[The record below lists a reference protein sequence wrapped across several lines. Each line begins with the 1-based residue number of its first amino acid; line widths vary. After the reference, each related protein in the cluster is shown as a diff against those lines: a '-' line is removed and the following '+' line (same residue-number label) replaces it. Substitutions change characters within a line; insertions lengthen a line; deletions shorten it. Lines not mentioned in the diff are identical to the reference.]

1 MDYLIKN
8 ATGVYSSIE
17 NVHDIRIQNGKIT
30 ELGQNLHPING
41 EELVDASNCVIYPG
55 LVNTH
60 HHIAQSLLKGIPQGL
75 NDGLG
80 DWLANVPYRYWPQI
94 TPDVMYSAAKLGF
107 YELLRSG
114 ATTCADHHYLYHANS
129 SQEVEE
135 AVWQAADEMGIRLV
149 LCRGGATIKG
159 THKGLAKAGVVPESA
174 PQMIERLEV
183 TRSQYHQTG
192 GDAMR
197 KLVVAPTTIAHSA
210 TPDDLRLLAE
220 YARSHQ
226 LRMHSHLLEVSF
238 DDEQTRLKYGKS
250 AVEFA
255 QSCDWLGEDVWF
267 AHIVQASND
276 DIALLAQTKTGI
288 AHCPT
293 SNCRLGSGIAPI
305 PQMHAAGMPIS
316 IGVDG
321 SASAESGSMLQELNL
336 TWLIHRA
343 QSGPQATTLEQV
355 LDWGSVGGA
364 NILGLNQVGKI
375 EVDYCAD
382 LVLYDLHQ
390 PRLAGCHSQLMA
402 PLMCGEPANIKASMI
417 NGELVYHHQDDSLY
431 QNLVDDVRLS
441 IAKLNQRV
449 SKLGV

>member
-41 EELVDASNCVIYPG
+41 EELVDASDCVIYPG

-80 DWLANVPYRYWPQI
+80 DWLASVPYRYWPQI

-159 THKGLAKAGVVPESA
+159 THKGLAKAGVIPESA
-174 PQMIERLEV
+174 LQMIERLEN
-183 TRSQYHQTG
+183 TRSRYHQAG

-250 AVEFA
+250 AVKFA

-305 PQMHAAGMPIS
+305 PKMHAVGMPIS

-375 EVDYCAD
+375 EVGYCAD

-390 PRLAGCHSQLMA
+390 PRLAGCHSQIMA
-402 PLMCGEPANIKASMI
+402 PIMCGEPVNIKASMI
-417 NGELVYHHQDDSLY
+417 NGELVYRHQDDSLY
-431 QNLVDDVRLS
+431 QNLVDEVRLS
-441 IAKLNQRV
+441 VTKLNQRV